1 MYHYNSQSKLVSFFY
16 SGKFIL
22 LALLLV
28 FFMGLAF
35 FQESRRQGKIN
46 QTITELRNE
55 AQKMESSNLELGRLL
70 SYTQSEEYTELQAR
84 QALNYKKEG
93 EGVIIIN
100 RETSGKKQETKDE
113 RPNWQRWVNFI
124 FTRE

>member
-1 MYHYNSQSKLVSFFY
+1 MYRQKSQSKFVSFFF
-16 SGKFIL
+16 SRGFFL

-28 FFMGLAF
+28 FLMGLAF
-35 FQESRRQGKIN
+35 LQENKRQGKIN
-46 QTITELRNE
+46 QRIAELRAE
-55 AQKMESSNLELGRLL
+55 AQKIEASNFELGRLL
-70 SYTQSEEYTELQAR
+70 SYTGSEEYTELQAR

-100 RETSGKKQETKDE
+100 RETGDQGLETRDA
-113 RPNWQRWVNFI
+113 RSNWQKWVNYI